1 MAKGKVGLGRRGE
14 QLVAR
19 ALAQRGYTVIQRNWR
34 CGCGEVD
41 LILRRDREW
50 YFVEVRTRRGAVRA
64 VPEESLN
71 PTKIHRMERV
81 ARTYLGLHVSAL
93 DPLWHL
99 SFAAVAMGPTGK
111 LERITFYGDLFA
123 PPVTLFRADSQTS
136 SHPTG

>member
-1 MAKGKVGLGRRGE
+1 
-14 QLVAR
+14 
-19 ALAQRGYTVIQRNWR
+19 
-34 CGCGEVD
+34 
-41 LILRRDREW
+41 
-50 YFVEVRTRRGAVRA
+50 VEVRTRRGAVRT

-99 SFAAVAMGPTGK
+99 SFAAVAMGATGK

-123 PPVTLFRADSQTS
+123 PPVTLFRADAPTS
-136 SHPTG
+136 SHSTKS